1 MSDLTL
7 TKTTLRAGIWE
18 GLVLGAAATPA
29 LSVTHLDKA
38 VEGVTLLPTKENG
51 AWVLTIPIPAEA
63 ISDGIQ
69 TLLIT
74 DTSSGATLDKIT
86 LLAGD
91 TLADD
96 LRAEVDLLRA
106 ELDMLKR
113 AFRRHCLE
121 TEAE

>member
-18 GLVLGAAATPA
+18 GLVLGAAETPS
-29 LSVTHLDKA
+29 LSVTHLDKE
-38 VEGVTLLPTKENG
+38 VEGVTLSPSKEDG
-51 AWVLTIPIPAEA
+51 TWVLRIPIPAEA

-74 DTSSGATLDKIT
+74 DTSSGATLDSIT

-106 ELDMLKR
+106 ELDLLKR
-113 AFRRHCLE
+113 AFRQHCLE